1 MDGLGAGS
9 SAIIVITL
17 AVFAWVS
24 GNIIFA
30 DYLEVM
36 YIPNSRERTV
46 FISAFA
52 GVLMGFLW
60 YNTYPAQVFMGD
72 TGSLTIGGIIAVIA
86 ISIRKELLL
95 PILAGVFVVENLS
108 VIMQVFW
115 FKYTKKKFGAGR
127 RIFKMAPLHHHYQKL
142 NYHESKIVVRFWI
155 VGILLAV
162 FAIVTLKLR

>member
-52 GVLMGFLW
+52 GVLMGFL
-60 YNTYPAQVFMGD
+60 
-72 TGSLTIGGIIAVIA
+72 
-86 ISIRKELLL
+86 
-95 PILAGVFVVENLS
+95 
-108 VIMQVFW
+108 
-115 FKYTKKKFGAGR
+115 
-127 RIFKMAPLHHHYQKL
+127 
-142 NYHESKIVVRFWI
+142 
-155 VGILLAV
+155 
-162 FAIVTLKLR
+162 